1 VLSRL
6 LLADIASAMR
16 FVKDFGFVK
25 A

>member
-1 VLSRL
+1 MGRL
-6 LLADIASAMR
+6 VFARLPWQHV